1 MDHCP
6 RDAAAR
12 GATHAGIISS
22 RRQGLAAPA
31 PRHGARHSAGLALPK
46 PPGSGKREGADL
58 RATKRL
64 SSDGTLGEAEE
75 VVRLPRT
82 VPDGVALDVAGNLYV
97 ACYRPDRLY
106 RLSVNGRLDTL
117 AEDPAGTVLNAP
129 TNVTF
134 AGPALDRLVVANL
147 GGWHLAVCAMDVAGQ
162 PLTYPEPIGV

>member
-1 MDHCP
+1 M
-6 RDAAAR
+6 
-12 GATHAGIISS
+12 
-22 RRQGLAAPA
+22 
-31 PRHGARHSAGLALPK
+31 
-46 PPGSGKREGADL
+46 
-58 RATKRL
+58 
-64 SSDGTLGEAEE
+64 
-75 VVRLPRT
+75 VRLPRT